1 MEEAADDAACVRCG
15 APVDVGFVTA
25 SAGWFGFGFWP
36 KLGWLSG
43 SAGGWRRFSGGEI
56 LRDSRFRP
64 VRVPAFRCTACWL
77 VFFES

>member
-43 SAGGWRRFSGGEI
+43 SAGRNFRNSGSE
-56 LRDSRFRP
+56 
-64 VRVPAFRCTACWL
+64 
-77 VFFES
+77 